1 VTYNVD
7 IKTDIIDQ
15 ISSLDNSLTSYLE
28 IILESEETNL
38 E

>member
-28 IILESEETNL
+28 IVLESEETNL